1 MNNGNYIIAEIDIK
15 EDNINNDIRIINS
28 FEESKRKYNF
38 ELIEDEYKY
47 ENENEIKEKCKIKI
61 NGNIIPFTYSHKFDK
76 KGKYTIEY
84 VFNENYQKL
93 IIYSL
98 MSIFNKY

>member
-1 MNNGNYIIAEIDIK
+1 MSNGNYIIAEIDIK

-47 ENENEIKEKCKIKI
+47 ENENE
-61 NGNIIPFTYSHKFDK
+61 
-76 KGKYTIEY
+76 
-84 VFNENYQKL
+84 
-93 IIYSL
+93 
-98 MSIFNKY
+98 NKRKV

>member
-47 ENENEIKEKCKIKI
+47 ENEN
-61 NGNIIPFTYSHKFDK
+61 
-76 KGKYTIEY
+76 
-84 VFNENYQKL
+84 
-93 IIYSL
+93 
-98 MSIFNKY
+98 